1 MFARIVTFSLAHRW
15 MVLLGVVTLIA
26 GGGWVVSTIPVDAF
40 PDLTNNQVVI
50 VTEAPS
56 MPPVEVEQLVTYPIE
71 RTLLGMPKQQQVRS
85 LSKLGISMVTVVFDD
100 DVPTYF
106 ARQLV
111 NERLQQASS
120 SLPAGIQPVLT
131 PPSTAFGEL
140 YQYTLT
146 GTGLT
151 PMELK
156 DVQEWEIK
164 PQLRTVPGVSDVN
177 TWGGETKQY
186 QIKVDPALLQQYGL
200 TLKDVA
206 ARVAENNT
214 NFGGGYIEHAYEQ
227 YTLRGLGRS
236 ANISDIG
243 NIVLL
248 ANQGAP
254 VVLRDIAQIEIGPA
268 PRQGAVLR
276 DGEAISGMVIM
287 LKGENGKRV
296 IELVKEKLASL
307 HLPAGVELKPFYDQ
321 STVIDGTIHTVE
333 HNLFEGFILVTVVLL
348 LFLGSFRAAMVTA
361 SIIPLSL
368 LFSFLGMKFFGISAN
383 LMSLGAID
391 FGMIVDGAVVMIE
404 NSVHRMQE
412 HGDEEDVMTSI
423 SIAGVE
429 VARPMS
435 FGVAIIIAV
444 YLPILFLEGLEGRM
458 FRPMAITVCAALLG
472 SLFLALTVIPVL
484 SSFVFRN
491 GLHGKAKPKQ
501 HHVET
506 RMDRIV
512 KRYMGGLSWVIRHR
526 IAVVAISAV
535 VMIVSLGSLA
545 YIGTEFM
552 PRLDE
557 GSILVETRK
566 LPGISLTDSIQIS
579 QRVEAT
585 LRSFPEIQDVTTKIG
600 RPDFATE
607 AMGINEGD
615 VYVSLTP
622 IKEWKRYH
630 SKEELIDAMDK
641 ALSQIPG
648 INYDFTQ
655 PMAMRLDETVS
666 GVKADLA
673 VKIFGD
679 DFQQLDSL
687 AQQVLHQVN
696 SVRGAADAQMEINS
710 GVAELTV
717 NIRRNALA
725 RYGMNVVDV
734 QQAVEA
740 GASGAIVSQVI
751 EGQRRYTIA
760 LRLPDQYRNDF
771 KSMRSI
777 PLHAPGGEIVTLGQ
791 VADVTVT
798 RGAEKINREE
808 GQRRIVVMSN
818 VRGRDLGSFVAEVQ
832 QKVGAAV
839 KLPPGYSLSYGGQ
852 FENQQRATHRLL
864 LVIPLALMIVTGLLY
879 LTFNSIKQA
888 MLILIN
894 VPFALV
900 GGIAALWIFH
910 LNLNLSASVGF
921 IALLGV
927 AVLNGVVLVS
937 SINQLREIGASLHE
951 SILQGAGRRLRPVLM
966 TALVASLG
974 FVPMAMSTS
983 IGAEIQRPLATVVIG
998 GLISSTL
1005 LTLFLLPMLYEWFD
1019 KVPKPTAAVPQRE
1032 IVKAHL
1038 HQVGV
1043 TQLTEQ

>member
-1 MFARIVTFSLAHRW
+1 MFARILTFSLAHRW
-15 MVLLGVVTLIA
+15 TVLLGVLVLIA
-26 GGGWVVSTIPVDAF
+26 AGCWVVYTIPVDAF

-56 MPPVEVEQLVTYPIE
+56 MPPTEVEQLVTYPVE
-71 RTLLGMPKQQQVRS
+71 RTLMGMPKQQEVRS
-85 LSKLGISMVTVVFDD
+85 LSKLGLSMVTVVFDD
-100 DVPTYF
+100 TVPTYF

-111 NERLQQASS
+111 NERLQQVAT
-120 SLPAGIQPVLT
+120 SLPAGIQPVLS

-146 GTGLT
+146 GSGLS

-164 PQLRTVPGVSDVN
+164 PQLRTIPGVSDVN

-200 TLKDVA
+200 TLNDVA
-206 ARVAENNT
+206 TRVAENNT

-227 YTLRGLGRS
+227 YTLRGFGRTTS
-236 ANISDIG
+236 VSDIG
-243 NIVLL
+243 DIVLL
-248 ANQGAP
+248 ANQGTP
-254 VVLRDIAQIEIGPA
+254 VMLHDVAQVTIGPA

-276 DGEAISGMVIM
+276 NGEAISGMVIM
-287 LKGENGKRV
+287 LKGENGKHV
-296 IELVKEKLASL
+296 IELVKQKIASL
-307 HLPAGVELKPFYDQ
+307 HLPAGVTLKPFYDQ

-348 LFLGSFRAAMVTA
+348 LFLGSFRAALVTA

-412 HGDEEDVMTSI
+412 HGEVEDPMTSI
-423 SIAGVE
+423 ATAGLE
-429 VARPMS
+429 VARPMA
-435 FGVAIIIAV
+435 FGVGIIIAV

-458 FRPMAITVCAALLG
+458 FRPMAITVCTALLG
-472 SLFLALTVIPVL
+472 SLLLALTVIPVL
-484 SSFVFRN
+484 SSFVFRK
-491 GLHGKAKPKQ
+491 GLRRKKKETNQ
-501 HHVET
+501 HWMERLSH
-506 RMDRIV
+506 
-512 KRYMGGLSWVIRHR
+512 RYIAGLSWVIRHR
-526 IAVVAISAV
+526 IVIIAAMAV
-535 VMIVSLGSLA
+535 VMIASLA
-545 YIGTEFM
+545 SLAFIGTEFM

-566 LPGISLTDSIQIS
+566 LPGISLTDSIEIS
-579 QRVEAT
+579 KRVEKT
-585 LRSFPEIQDVTTKIG
+585 LRAFPEIEDVTTKIG

-615 VYVSLTP
+615 VYVALAP
-622 IKEWKRYH
+622 AREWKRFH

-641 ALSQIPG
+641 ALAQIPG
-648 INYDFTQ
+648 ISYDFTQ

-673 VKIFGD
+673 VKVFGD

-687 AQQVLHQVN
+687 AQQVLRQVN
-696 SVRGAADAQMEINS
+696 AVRGAADAQMEINS

-717 NIRRNALA
+717 KIRRDALA
-725 RYGMNVVDV
+725 RYGLNVLDV

-740 GASGAIVSQVI
+740 GASGAVVSQVI
-751 EGQRRYTIA
+751 DGQRRYTIA
-760 LRLPDQYRNDF
+760 LRLPDRYRSDF
-771 KSMRSI
+771 ASMREI
-777 PLHAPGGEIVTLGQ
+777 PLHAPGGAMVTLGQ
-791 VADVTVT
+791 VADVDVT
-798 RGAEKINREE
+798 RGAEKINREQ

-832 QKVGAAV
+832 RKVNNNV
-839 KLPPGYSLSYGGQ
+839 KLPAGYTITYGGQ
-852 FENQQRATHRLL
+852 FENQQRATRRLL
-864 LVIPLALMIVTGLLY
+864 LVVPLALAIVCGLLY
-879 LTFNSIKQA
+879 MTFHSIKQA
-888 MLILIN
+888 MLILVN

-937 SINQLREIGASLHE
+937 SINQLRDEGVSLHHAV
-951 SILQGAGRRLRPVLM
+951 LQGAGRRLRPVLM

-974 FVPMAMSTS
+974 FVPMAISTS
-983 IGAEIQRPLATVVIG
+983 TGAEVQRPLATVVIG

-1005 LTLFLLPMLYEWFD
+1005 LTLFLLPTFYDWFD
-1019 KVPKPTAAVPQRE
+1019 RSPKSQDAAHNRDLTAV
-1032 IVKAHL
+1032 
-1038 HQVGV
+1038 
-1043 TQLTEQ
+1043 